1 MEKLKFLQIQKKKYG
16 GNDGRPSV
24 RIHSNE
30 KFNEGLFIYDLEH
43 MPVGPGTWPAYWFCG
58 NNWPNNGEIDVL
70 EGVDGNAYNSQTLH
84 TNENCY
90 IPLDASIFKGHW
102 AKGPGGKI
110 ANDCYVNAAGQST
123 NQGCSIQSEN
133 GLYGVPFNKEG
144 GGVYAFEWN
153 RESSMKIWIFKRN
166 QIPADIK
173 SGNPNPSSWGKPQA
187 FFTIGNHC
195 SAKHFNN
202 HELIINLTFCG
213 DWAGN
218 VYSGG
223 MAACNEKVRTDPAA
237 FKDAYWL
244 INHIKYYTK

>member
-1 MEKLKFLQIQKKKYG
+1 MKFILFIGFLFAISAEAYKLKKTYEGNTFFDGFYFFTQSDPTHGVVKYVDKNTAHNMGLIKVENGKVKISADSKNKYG

-58 NNWPNNGEIDVL
+58 DNWPNNGEIDVL

-90 IPLDASIFKGHW
+90 MPLDASIFKGHW
-102 AKGPGGKI
+102 AKGPGGQI

-173 SGNPNPSSWGKPQA
+173 SVNPLS
-187 FFTIGNHC
+187 
-195 SAKHFNN
+195 
-202 HELIINLTFCG
+202 
-213 DWAGN
+213 
-218 VYSGG
+218 
-223 MAACNEKVRTDPAA
+223 
-237 FKDAYWL
+237 
-244 INHIKYYTK
+244 